1 MAELTAHDD
10 TTHTRVALKGRLD
23 LSGVQGLETQ
33 FAANTAAAKKPAVI
47 DMSDVVFIASLGL
60 RMLLS
65 SAKALKAA
73 GARMV
78 ILNPPEPVAE
88 VLRTAGVDKVI
99 TVTNDEHMALA
110 IALSVV

>member
-10 TTHTRVALKGRLD
+10 DTHTRVALAGRLD
-23 LSGVQGLETQ
+23 LPGVQALELQ
-33 FAANTAAAKKPAVI
+33 FTANTAAAKKPAVV
-47 DMSDVVFIASLGL
+47 DMSGVVFIASLGL

-65 SAKALKAA
+65 SAKALRAA

-88 VLRTAGVDKVI
+88 VLRTAGIDQVI
-99 TVTNDEHMALA
+99 TVTNDEQMALA